1 MEDIEKIIRS
11 NASAF
16 DDRELPE
23 GHLARFEAKLTQA
36 VPEAGATFTPA
47 SPAQVQV
54 KAASHRRAAR
64 LYEYLAGAVSVAAA
78 VTAVVIFINRQP
90 QRTDWFSGVADDPVE
105 VMLAYSEKAS
115 VICKDIFTKDID
127 GHMSAMVSSLG
138 EESVPMIDQLPDEMD
153 DASKAVVLK
162 RYYGNLL
169 DGLDKLDK
177 IKGL

>member
-11 NASAF
+11 NASVF

-36 VPEAGATFTPA
+36 VPDESAPFMTACSADVHG
-47 SPAQVQV
+47 
-54 KAASHRRAAR
+54 KAVNRGHAAR
-64 LYEYLAGAVSVAAA
+64 LYEYLAGAVAVAAA
-78 VTAVVIFINRQP
+78 VMAVVIFINRQP
-90 QRTDWFSGVADDPVE
+90 QRNDWFSGVADDPVE

-115 VICKDIFTKDID
+115 EICRDIFTKDID
-127 GHMSAMVSSLG
+127 GQMVAMVRSL
-138 EESVPMIDQLPDEMD
+138 EEAVPMIDQLPDEMD
-153 DASKAVVLK
+153 DVSKAAVLK
-162 RYYGNLL
+162 RYYGDLL